1 MSQWLSAAK
10 RLEENV
16 NEGNYFEAQSGI
28 YALRRI
34 QALLETTFPQMMF
47 LLGEPGSGKSFLL
60 HHLERLYVQKR
71 LCVLIENPFLTPL
84 QLLQRLLTC
93 KGIEAHSADV
103 EALRLQA
110 VQAYAGTDHLIM
122 LDEAQL
128 MSAQLREF
136 VRILSD
142 SKVFYF
148 LIAMH
153 KKEGEEMLA
162 SPHFHS
168 RPHQVIFLGDLQPG
182 ECMPYLAKELQS
194 LGFWE
199 VREFLGERLVLQAW
213 RYSHGNFRNFKKCF
227 YHLFLLLEH
236 AKTHGKKGFEKPSL
250 LLLRM
255 AAIRGRVLASEL
267 NTDDFDQLV
276 YEAKRTTGGKVRA
289 FVASVGM
296 FVVGAGIWYA
306 THHLLRPTHEVP
318 SVAVVAKE
326 TPPIFSSAPKTQETP
341 SMEPQKE
348 TLTPEPLHVKAEVAE
363 VPEKTEPAAT
373 VVQAPQ
379 EPLPFSEQPPETL
392 ESQAFET
399 FLQNPNLPPPASAP
413 VLWRILPYKETN
425 F

>member
-60 HHLERLYVQKR
+60 HHLERLYAQKR

-93 KGIEAHSADV
+93 KGMETDATDV

-110 VQAYAGTDHLIM
+110 IQAYAGTDHLIM

-182 ECMPYLAKELQS
+182 ECVPYLTKELQS
-194 LGFWE
+194 LGFWD
-199 VREFLGERLVLQAW
+199 VKEFLGERLVLQAW
-213 RYSHGNFRNFKKCF
+213 RYSRGNFRNFKKCF

-236 AKTHGKKGFEKPSL
+236 ARSHGKKEFEKPSL

-267 NTDDFDQLV
+267 NTDDFDQLL
-276 YEAKRTTGGKVRA
+276 YEAKRTTGGKTRA
-289 FVASVGM
+289 LVASVGM
-296 FVVGAGIWYA
+296 LLVGAGVWYG
-306 THHLLRPTHEVP
+306 THYVLRPAKEVP
-318 SVAVVAKE
+318 LAVVSVAETRPILPAKTTTE
-326 TPPIFSSAPKTQETP
+326 EAPKAAEETQAI
-341 SMEPQKE
+341 
-348 TLTPEPLHVKAEVAE
+348 EPLHVKVEMAEEVEKPEPVVATI
-363 VPEKTEPAAT
+363 P
-373 VVQAPQ
+373 APQ
-379 EPLPFSEQPPETL
+379 EPVSL
-392 ESQAFET
+392 EEHDSVVVEPQTFTT
-399 FLQNPNLPPPASAP
+399 FLRNSHLPPSASPPA
-413 VLWRILPYKETN
+413 LWRILPYKEAN